1 MPGPLNRRTF
11 LKRAAATAAGVAAAG
26 VAAAGAVPSGI
37 VEAADR
43 AARPASDKQSL
54 NLICWEGYADPSFV
68 KPFEA
73 LYNCTVNA
81 TYAGSS
87 DEMVAKWI
95 GGRGKTYDLVS
106 ASGDAT
112 RRFMNSKT
120 LLPIDVSKLKN
131 FEKLFPKFHAP
142 VWNTQN
148 GVHYGV
154 SFTWGP
160 DVLIYDTRVFKT
172 APTSWHVI
180 YDPAY
185 KGKLS
190 TADNA
195 ITIADVALYLGFKD
209 CYNLSDAQLAKCKA
223 TLVAQKPLLRK
234 YWEGSG
240 DLESAFLH
248 REVVASNA
256 WPLMTNDLRKVHYPI
271 GETIPKEGATG
282 WADTW
287 MISKN
292 SPNVD
297 LALKWIDYMI
307 GPQGQLGVINVTA
320 YSGASS
326 TAVPALG
333 PARVKAL
340 HMNDLSF
347 FNQLHMWAEPANYAK
362 WVQIWNDVKA

>member
-11 LKRAAATAAGVAAAG
+11 LKRAAVTAAGLAAAG
-26 VAAAGAVPSGI
+26 SIPTGI
-37 VEAADR
+37 AEAASRATRQESDR
-43 AARPASDKQSL
+43 RNL
-54 NLICWEGYADPSFV
+54 TLICWQGYADPSFV
-68 KPFEA
+68 RPFEQQN
-73 LYNCTVNA
+73 NCKVTA

-95 GGRGKTYDLVS
+95 AGHGNTYDLVS

-112 RRFMNSKT
+112 RRFMNSRT
-120 LLPIDVSKLKN
+120 LLPVDVSKLKN
-131 FEKLFPKFHAP
+131 FDKLFPKFYTP
-142 VWNTQN
+142 VWNTRN
-148 GVHYGV
+148 GQHYGV

-160 DVLIYDTRVFKT
+160 DVLIYDTRVFKK

-190 TADNA
+190 TADNP

-209 CYNLSDAQLAKCKA
+209 CYNLTDAQLAKCKA
-223 TLVAQKPLLRK
+223 QLQEQKPLLRK
-234 YWEGSG
+234 YWGGSG
-240 DLESAFLH
+240 DLEDAFIH

-256 WPLMTNDLRKVHYPI
+256 WPLMTNDLRKARYPI
-271 GETIPKEGATG
+271 GETIPREGATG

-297 LALKWIDYMI
+297 LAMKWIDYMI
-307 GPQGQLGVINVTA
+307 GPQGQKGVIDVTA
-320 YSGASS
+320 YSGASRS
-326 TAVPALG
+326 AIPLLG

-340 HMNDLSF
+340 HMDNLSF
-347 FNQLHMWAEPANYAK
+347 FDELHMWAEPANYAK
-362 WVQIWNDVKA
+362 WQKIWNDVKA

>member
-26 VAAAGAVPSGI
+26 SIPAGIA
-37 VEAADR
+37 EAASR
-43 AARPASDKQSL
+43 ATRSESDKQNL
-54 NLICWEGYADPSFV
+54 TLICWQGYADPSFV
-68 KPFEA
+68 KPFEQK
-73 LYNCTVNA
+73 YNCKVTA

-95 GGRGKTYDLVS
+95 AGHGNTYDLVS

-112 RRFMNSKT
+112 RRFMNSRT
-120 LLPIDVSKLKN
+120 LLPVDVSKLKN
-131 FEKLFPKFHAP
+131 FDKLFPKFHAP
-142 VWNTQN
+142 VWNTRN
-148 GVHYGV
+148 GQHYGV

-160 DVLIYDTRVFKT
+160 DVLIYDTRVFKN

-190 TADNA
+190 TADNP

-209 CYNLSDAQLAKCKA
+209 CYNLTDAQLAKCKA
-223 TLVAQKPLLRK
+223 QLQEQKPLLRK
-234 YWEGSG
+234 YWGGSG
-240 DLESAFLH
+240 DLEDAFIH

-256 WPLMTNDLRKVHYPI
+256 WPLMTNDLRKAHYPI
-271 GETIPKEGATG
+271 GETIPREGATG

-297 LALKWIDYMI
+297 LAMKWIDYMI
-307 GPQGQLGVINVTA
+307 GPQGQKGVIDVTA
-320 YSGASS
+320 YSGASR
-326 TAVPALG
+326 TAIPLLG

-340 HMNDLSF
+340 HMNDLAF
-347 FNQLHMWAEPANYAK
+347 FDQLHMWAEPANYAK
-362 WVQIWNDVKA
+362 WQQIWNDVKA